1 MHNKAGWKVVIKSQG
16 DLQPSF
22 ELGTKEPLVTM
33 GRSLF
38 LAESLRNKDSRKTKP
53 ISPAEMFFIWTEP
66 GTLSLVLL
74 STSLHIACSRIGIGA
89 GGK

>member
-1 MHNKAGWKVVIKSQG
+1 MVIKSQG

-66 GTLSLVLL
+66 GTLSLVPVVHFPAHCLQQDWD
-74 STSLHIACSRIGIGA
+74 GA